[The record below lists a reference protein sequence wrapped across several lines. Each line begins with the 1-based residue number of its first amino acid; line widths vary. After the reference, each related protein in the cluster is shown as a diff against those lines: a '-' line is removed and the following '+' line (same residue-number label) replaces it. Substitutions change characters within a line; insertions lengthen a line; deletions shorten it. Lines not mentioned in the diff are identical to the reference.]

1 MGHWAHSCTG
11 CPGEALRVSLDA
23 ALSVAV
29 AISQRGLE
37 ELRDAATVL
46 AGTFPGA
53 GGGSWGTLRGPST
66 CSTRHGGV
74 AQVAEQG
81 SHKPRVGGSSPPAA
95 TTLSP
100 SRGPVSLNRRF
111 AAGTLR
117 LP

>member
-1 MGHWAHSCTG
+1 MGSRDSQGFSRQGPEGGGAHEERGPEGIEPSRPSG
-11 CPGEALRVSLDA
+11 RLPG
-23 ALSVAV
+23 
-29 AISQRGLE
+29 
-37 ELRDAATVL
+37 L
-46 AGTFPGA
+46 AGTFLGRGA
-53 GGGSWGTLRGPST
+53 GSWGTLLGPST

-100 SRGPVSLNRRF
+100 SRGPASLNRRF